1 MLYINAGV
9 LVRACEPTQHMSL
22 VLCETAGEKEFE
34 DQARRTRRGI
44 FKTRVF
50 SARGEA
56 VILLRAALFRSA
68 AQPVAPAVSF
78 LQKQSGG

>member
-1 MLYINAGV
+1 MLYINARV
-9 LVRACEPTQHMSL
+9 LVCACEPTQHMSS

-34 DQARRTRRGI
+34 DQARGTRRGI

-50 SARGEA
+50 SARREA
-56 VILLRAALFRSA
+56 VILLRAVLLHSA

>member
-1 MLYINAGV
+1 MR
-9 LVRACEPTQHMSL
+9 VRAYTTYEFGA
-22 VLCETAGEKEFE
+22 VCETAGEKEFE

-44 FKTRVF
+44 FKTRVL
-50 SARGEA
+50 SARREA
-56 VILLRAALFRSA
+56 VILLRAASFDSA